1 MSGSLKSVVPATL
14 GPSSAAEAEKLA
26 ERLRGDLAETLDRL
40 GDNLVPTRLASEA
53 AGAIADRSPPWLKDY
68 WRPRAGTGRIGA
80 SLAPHAASI
89 ALGVLVRRR
98 GR

>member
-1 MSGSLKSVVPATL
+1 MSGSPLSEASASL

-26 ERLRGDLAETLDRL
+26 ERLRGELADTLDRL

-68 WRPRAGTGRIGA
+68 WRLARGPVGLGLVGA
-80 SLAPHAASI
+80 TAASI